1 MSNPHTKTSFPLSSF
16 EKGASTC
23 LSVELEDDLHNQL
36 LALAMINEAT
46 LDEVIVTILSE
57 QLPD

>member
-1 MSNPHTKTSFPLSSF
+1 MSKPRTKTPFPSSSF
-16 EKGASTC
+16 EKGTSTC
-23 LSVELEDDLHNQL
+23 LSVELADDLHNQL
-36 LALAMINEAT
+36 LAFALINEAT

>member
-1 MSNPHTKTSFPLSSF
+1 MSNPHTKTPFPSSSF
-16 EKGASTC
+16 EKGATTC